1 MKHLKTYDQLN
12 EGVKTLI
19 LATLLSL
26 GITKAD
32 AQKIQDDQKKLAVVD
47 TIAKY
52 NNMVD
57 KGYAKDFSTYIRE
70 YHLDAFD
77 PEKLKKYIKVEGN
90 KVQVKKSFVD
100 GSTDIFYDNI
110 GANIGFDNKMKPNQ
124 VGIEYRIKF

>member
-57 KGYAKDFSTYIRE
+57 KGYSKDFSTYLKE
-70 YHLDAFD
+70 YHPEVFD